1 MNKNDS
7 FSLEKVLKVVT
18 QGYSKSSNTEL
29 LNAYNVIKADSSTT
43 LDGVKDDILI
53 ELGKRYAE
61 SLNQNPTYKKIHQ
74 GAADWVIGDWNDRYE
89 IEEGIIS
96 GFNIGKYVSIMFPFR
111 YEGYRWDEIDRI
123 VFFDKKSAINA
134 LREIKA
140 NHKIIE

>member
-61 SLNQNPTYKKIHQ
+61 SLNQNPTYKKIH
-74 GAADWVIGDWNDRYE
+74 
-89 IEEGIIS
+89 
-96 GFNIGKYVSIMFPFR
+96 
-111 YEGYRWDEIDRI
+111 
-123 VFFDKKSAINA
+123 
-134 LREIKA
+134 
-140 NHKIIE
+140 

>member
-74 GAADWVIGDWNDRYE
+74 GAAACVIGDWNDRYE

-134 LREIKA
+134 LQEIKA

>member
-7 FSLEKVLKVVT
+7 FNLENVLKVVT

-29 LNAYNVIKADSSTT
+29 LKAYNVIKADSSTT

-61 SLNQNPTYKKIHQ
+61 SLNQNSSYKKIHQ
-74 GAADWVIGDWNDRYE
+74 GAAAWVIGSCNGKYE
-89 IEEGIIS
+89 IEEGIIL
-96 GFNIGKYVSIMFPFR
+96 GFNMGKYVSIMFPFR

-123 VFFDKKSAINA
+123 VFFDKKSAI
-134 LREIKA
+134 KA
-140 NHKIIE
+140 FQEL

>member
-74 GAADWVIGDWNDRYE
+74 GAAAWVIGDWNDRYE
-89 IEEGIIS
+89 IEEGIVS
-96 GFNIGKYVSIMFPFR
+96 GFNIGKYVSIIFPFG
-111 YEGYRWDEIDRI
+111 ETNYRWNAVDKII
-123 VFFDKKSAINA
+123 FFNKKLA
-134 LREIKA
+134 IKA
-140 NHKIIE
+140 LQRFQKTIKE